1 MYYPSEKTTELLDEK
16 NGVLY
21 AINVRHYQGV
31 VLDFEVS
38 QKCNTDCEDEKWC
51 ECLPS
56 AFSNKEV
63 QTLLNDHIQ
72 EIEEGESE
80 QSASAEAYADFQ
92 SNQRY

>member
-16 NGVLY
+16 NSVLY
-21 AINVRHYQGV
+21 AINVRYYQGV

-51 ECLPS
+51 ECLPT

-63 QTLLNDHIQ
+63 QNLLNDHIQ
-72 EIEEGESE
+72 QMEEEESE
-80 QSASAEAYADFQ
+80 QSAAAEAYADFQ
-92 SNQRY
+92 SNQRL